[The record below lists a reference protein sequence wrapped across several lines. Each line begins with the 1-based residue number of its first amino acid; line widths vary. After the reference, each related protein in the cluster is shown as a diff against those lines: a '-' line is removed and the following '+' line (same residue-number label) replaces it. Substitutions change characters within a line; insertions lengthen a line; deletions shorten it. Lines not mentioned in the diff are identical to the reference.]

1 VTIVMNEGVSMNTT
15 DSQQAHRVDTRVAQ
29 GPCIT
34 PTRRGLLHRAV
45 RQVRMAWL
53 RFKIHS
59 NEEWIENCE
68 AQGIRGT
75 VNLQYTERETQA
87 LRVELAIVE
96 AS

>member
-1 VTIVMNEGVSMNTT
+1 MNEGVNMNTT
-15 DSQQAHRVDTRVAQ
+15 DSPQAHRVNTMAAQ
-29 GPCIT
+29 GPRIT
-34 PTRRGLLHRAV
+34 PTRRGLLHRCV

-59 NEEWIENCE
+59 NEEWIEDCARN
-68 AQGIRGT
+68 GIYGT
-75 VNLQYTERETQA
+75 VNLQYVERETQA